1 MIKHLNIK
9 TLKTELVSSDDNIIF
24 TDARVA
30 NWYIKCPDGYKGE
43 WINGIYKFVEIP
55 PITDEELLAKEQAD
69 FRATRNT
76 ELVAVDI
83 LVYIAQDTD
92 NGNVAELRRY
102 RQALR
107 QSTKTWVMPTREEY
121 GVI

>member
-1 MIKHLNIK
+1 MINVK
-9 TLKTELVSSDDNIIF
+9 TQG
-24 TDARVA
+24 
-30 NWYIKCPDGYKGE
+30 DGYKVTYD
-43 WINGIYKFVEIP
+43 NGDILSVPKADGNRHYEEVKQFIADGGIVEP
-55 PITDEELLAKEQAD
+55 EFTDEELLAKEQAD
-69 FRATRNT
+69 FRATRDT
-76 ELVAVDI
+76 ELTAVDV

>member
-1 MIKHLNIK
+1 MKYFKDENNNI
-9 TLKTELVSSDDNIIF
+9 
-24 TDARVA
+24 
-30 NWYIKCPDGYKGE
+30 YIDPIVTNHVGL
-43 WINGIYKFVEIP
+43 VEITKEEVDVIQAP
-55 PITDEELLAKEQAD
+55 TDEELLAKEQAD
-69 FRATRNT
+69 FRATRDT
-76 ELVAVDI
+76 ELTAVDI